1 MKGKYRIQ
9 GESTTVVF
17 LSTNDG
23 VNRLRQHC
31 KYYVRDGGKCLLKKN
46 DPWSDKCG
54 YVSHCDN
61 YEEPEKTKLCI
72 DSISSTNEPKQSN
85 KTRIEDKFYRYKPSI
100 RLDIEKSTLR
110 FKGYFEI
117 DNIKYLVLKC
127 GRDYFIFAK
136 KNIDDF
142 FFFLNPKIKIFQRMV
157 EQIDQ
162 VEMDID
168 MKRYRKNAFL
178 LCDLL
183 KKNGI
188 NFDSYFYFLDVYGKG
203 KDSVSLSDIV
213 SFMS

>member
-85 KTRIEDKFYRYKPSI
+85 KTRMKDKFYRYKPSI

-142 FFFLNPKIKIFQRMV
+142 FFFLEPKTKIFQRMI
-157 EQIDQ
+157 EQIGQ
-162 VEMDID
+162 AEMDID

-188 NFDSYFYFLDVYGKG
+188 NFDSLFYFLDVYGKG

-213 SFMS
+213 SLMS